1 MGGLRLVLES
11 TRDITERKR
20 WESRQETMLRELTHR
35 MKNMLAVV
43 QAMAHQSMK
52 GSPSKEEFI
61 KRFDGRIAALSEAHN
76 LLVEGNWKGA
86 ELGEL
91 ARKQLE
97 PYPAGDSDQV
107 RVEGER
113 IILPADL
120 ATPFGLVLHELATNA
135 AKHGALSTPKG
146 AVLLKWS
153 LDTRNHPPLLTV
165 LWEEKGGP
173 PVTKPNTIG
182 LGSALIAGGIP
193 NARVEREF
201 RPHGVVC
208 KIELP
213 LPSRPVDLD

>member
-1 MGGLRLVLES
+1 MV
-11 TRDITERKR
+11 
-20 WESRQETMLRELTHR
+20 RELTHR
-35 MKNMLAVV
+35 VKNMLAVV

-52 GSPSKEEFI
+52 GSASQEEFI

-86 ELGEL
+86 ELCEL

-97 PYPAGDSDQV
+97 PYAAGDSDQV

-146 AVLLKWS
+146 AVSLKWS
-153 LDTRNHPPLLTV
+153 LDNRNHPPLLTV
-165 LWEEKGGP
+165 VWEEKGGP
-173 PVTKPNTIG
+173 PVTKPKAMG

-193 NARVEREF
+193 NAAVEREF

-213 LPSRPVDLD
+213 LPFRSVDTD